1 MQNNSTQIPPEGAQ
15 GGHFNQITQRWEM
28 PNERPEIA
36 SSQGASTMPDAD
48 GNNASGPSFK
58 EQVAGYAKKFAGM
71 TTGKKHEIAMGQTL
85 LEGQGKEQAI
95 ADAEFVKQQ
104 TKS

>member
-1 MQNNSTQIPPEGAQ
+1 
-15 GGHFNQITQRWEM
+15 M
-28 PNERPEIA
+28 PDERPEIA

-48 GNNASGPSFK
+48 GNNASTGPSFR
-58 EQVAGYAKKFAGM
+58 EQMSGYAKKFAGM

>member
-1 MQNNSTQIPPEGAQ
+1 MPFGDGFICPFSFGGGAGPPPPPPL
-15 GGHFNQITQRWEM
+15 F
-28 PNERPEIA
+28 
-36 SSQGASTMPDAD
+36 AD
-48 GNNASGPSFK
+48 NASGPSFK